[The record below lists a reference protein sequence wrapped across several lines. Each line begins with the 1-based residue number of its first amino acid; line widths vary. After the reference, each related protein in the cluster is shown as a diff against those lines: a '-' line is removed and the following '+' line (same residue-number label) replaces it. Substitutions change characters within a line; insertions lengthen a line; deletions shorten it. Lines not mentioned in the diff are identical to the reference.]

1 MHADVGATPMSRDTV
16 VFDPQAMREVAAD
29 IEVRGDMLGEVATDV
44 GRALA
49 AYAASGTEFVVAVP
63 DHRQVIA
70 AQGDML
76 VGLATS
82 VLLLAEAANEADRRG
97 LDLAALRR
105 YADPLATAATLQDR
119 HDSIVRLLRAS
130 VHGSRDLRAARE
142 QVRLVQMYGPR
153 PMPAIEAIR
162 RELPGGDDMRRSQVR
177 QVQKQRYRE
186 LKQQRR
192 ALARTRAT
200 AHLGLRTNAPVTQ
213 AGTRINQALSA
224 SRAGSVL
231 RYGSRSLGVAG
242 VGLGVVDT
250 MQAAAT
256 GDVEGAVVGGL
267 STVGGVLLLS
277 GNPVTMGAGAVIVV
291 GVMVY
296 DNWDTISSWGSS
308 AVNPIGNAGRG
319 LVDGAKKLFGG
330 LF

>member
-1 MHADVGATPMSRDTV
+1 MSRDTV

-29 IEVRGDMLGEVATDV
+29 IEVRGDMLAEVATDV
-44 GRALA
+44 SRALS
-49 AYAASGTEFVVAVP
+49 AYAASGSEFVVAVS
-63 DHRQVIA
+63 DHQQVIA

-82 VLLLAEAANEADRRG
+82 VLLLAEAADEADRRG
-97 LDLAALRR
+97 LDLTALRQ
-105 YADPLATAATLQDR
+105 YADPLATAATLHDR

-130 VHGSRDLRAARE
+130 VHGTRDLRAARE

-162 RELPGGDDMRRSQVR
+162 QELPGGEDLRRSQVR

-186 LKQQRR
+186 LKKQRTT
-192 ALARTRAT
+192 LARTRAT
-200 AHLGLRTNAPVTQ
+200 ARLGLRTNAPVTQ
-213 AGTRINQALSA
+213 AGTRVNQALSA
-224 SRAGSVL
+224 SRAGQAL
-231 RYGSRSLGVAG
+231 RHGSRALGGAGVA
-242 VGLGVVDT
+242 LGAYDT
-250 MQAAAT
+250 FDAFQDGDYQRMAT
-256 GDVEGAVVGGL
+256 SGL

-308 AVNPIGNAGRG
+308 AANTVSNAGRG